1 MERDSIDEILNY
13 EFEAFE
19 ENDGQYW
26 LSKETEANF
35 DREKCCLL
43 KSIFTFAG
51 PKNWLKIQKTSQ
63 SLEKQNLK
71 NSESVMW
78 SWSLDPKLWPC
89 VPIEVDKA
97 TSTTKEVDKA
107 IVTTKEIGKA
117 TITIKLRYSR
127 IRLKPASSPRIVW
140 APRLGCSR
148 IRLKPASS
156 PRIIF
161 LPLQPR
167 RLAKLLLPPRRL
179 TKLPLPPRR
188 LIKLPLSPLRFKAT
202 LLAR

>member
-71 NSESVMW
+71 NSESVS

-89 VPIEVDKA
+89 VPIDLMQI
-97 TSTTKEVDKA
+97 ST
-107 IVTTKEIGKA
+107 
-117 TITIKLRYSR
+117 R
-127 IRLKPASSPRIVW
+127 
-140 APRLGCSR
+140 
-148 IRLKPASS
+148 
-156 PRIIF
+156 
-161 LPLQPR
+161 LPL
-167 RLAKLLLPPRRL
+167 
-179 TKLPLPPRR
+179 
-188 LIKLPLSPLRFKAT
+188 KAT
-202 LLAR
+202 LAEVNVTFLNFSCFY